1 MSARPGILENALAR
15 DPTTTLADTE
25 EARAFFQSRLATFAL
40 ATLLL
45 SGTPWLSLAVAQ
57 LVAGGDP
64 SADHA
69 PFSTGGTLHFV
80 GVLGAGAL
88 WLVTR
93 RRALV
98 SPVLH
103 AIDIGGTLAIIGM
116 FAAAGG
122 VLAPQV
128 GTFVALLAFLMGTL
142 TRAVVVPSTA
152 RRSLFIGLVIAVEV
166 MAFAVWRNQSSGA
179 AAIQA
184 VVATACWGVAGVAIG
199 TFASHT
205 IFGLRRQVRRAH
217 VLGQYRLEAKIG
229 EGGMGEVWRASHAL
243 LCRPTAVKLLPPE
256 RTGEEAIRRFER
268 EVQMTARLTHPGT
281 VAIYDYGRTR
291 DGIFYYAMEL
301 LDGTDLESL
310 VRQYGPQPPGRVVHI
325 LRADLRRP
333 GRGTR
338 PRARPSR
345 CQAGQHSAFAA
356 QRRARVRQD
365 PRLRPGQGDAQRAP
379 AGAGALGGQHHHRD
393 AALHLAGGDP
403 RAENLS
409 TDRAISTRSVR
420 WPGFFWS
427 AALRSKARTW
437 WRCAAS
443 ISRPPL
449 CAHPPPSVGRFP
461 RTWRKRCSPASRSV
475 RRLVPPVHA
484 RCADFW
490 SARAPQGSGAREM
503 RRPGGKSGR
512 RREWPASKTGSPAR
526 SSPTLTLGRR
536 RPMGRRARPRSADV
550 RLADGVALRI
560 TRARRECVPV
570 FQRSRPVAS
579 GSGSDETRPPRR
591 R

>member
-325 LRADLRRP
+325 LVQICGALAEAHDLGLVHRDVKPANILLSPRSGEHEFAKILDFGLVKAMPSELQLGPALSGANTITGTPLYISPEAIRAPKSVDGQSDLYALGAVAWFLLVGRPPFEGENMVEVCSKHLQTTPLRPSTALCRPIPADLEEAVLACLEKRP
-333 GRGTR
+333 E
-338 PRARPSR
+338 AR
-345 CQAGQHSAFAA
+345 
-356 QRRARVRQD
+356 
-365 PRLRPGQGDAQRAP
+365 P
-379 AGAGALGGQHHHRD
+379 AGARALRGLLECSSAAGQWSARD
-393 AALHLAGGDP
+393 AAAWWQERP
-403 RAENLS
+403 PKRVASVENGL
-409 TDRAISTRSVR
+409 
-420 WPGFFWS
+420 
-427 AALRSKARTW
+427 ARTIEPDVDA
-437 WRCAAS
+437 RATTTHGAAS
-443 ISRPPL
+443 Q
-449 CAHPPPSVGRFP
+449 
-461 RTWRKRCSPASRSV
+461 ASER
-475 RRLVPPVHA
+475 
-484 RCADFW
+484 
-490 SARAPQGSGAREM
+490 
-503 RRPGGKSGR
+503 
-512 RREWPASKTGSPAR
+512 
-526 SSPTLTLGRR
+526 
-536 RPMGRRARPRSADV
+536 
-550 RLADGVALRI
+550 
-560 TRARRECVPV
+560 
-570 FQRSRPVAS
+570 
-579 GSGSDETRPPRR
+579 
-591 R
+591 